1 MTDTREGEGQILSK
15 GRLEAL
21 VDGVFAIA
29 MTILV
34 LEVRVPE
41 LRDSRSSAELL
52 THLRHLGPTLAA
64 YFFSFFMLGLFWMW
78 HHRLAAKVRRLNAR
92 TIALSLFFLALVS
105 FFPFAAGVLGRYPLN
120 PVSLAIYL
128 PAIGG
133 ILLTQWAFFLVAR
146 AGGLLDP
153 EVPEAEIRSAHAR
166 NLRGCAIFFLV
177 AIPSALRV
185 GWVPAA
191 LCGAIGL
198 AFVGALLRSRKG
210 RESSA
215 R

>member
-1 MTDTREGEGQILSK
+1 MKDSGEAQILSK
-15 GRLEAL
+15 GRFEAL

-41 LRDSRSSAELL
+41 LRDSRSSVELL
-52 THLRHLGPTLAA
+52 THLRHMGPTLAA

-78 HHRLAAKVRRLNAR
+78 HHRLAAKVRHLNAR
-92 TIALSLFFLALVS
+92 IIALSLLFLALVS
-105 FFPFAAGVLGRYPLN
+105 FFPFAAGVVGRYPLN

-133 ILLTQWAFFLVAR
+133 ILLTQWAFFAVAR
-146 AGGLLDP
+146 SGGLLDP
-153 EVPEAEIRSAHAR
+153 EVPEVEIQRAHAR
-166 NLRGCAIFFLV
+166 NVRGCAIFFLV
-177 AIPSALRV
+177 AIPSAVRV
-185 GWVPAA
+185 GWIPAA

-198 AFVGALLRSRKG
+198 AFVVALLRARKG
-210 RESSA
+210 GKA
-215 R
+215 GV